1 MPLQYKFFLVPVSDS
16 EDAELQLNRFLR
28 TVKVVNVQK
37 EFVAQPHNAFWCLA
51 VEYLSGDSASG
62 AEDGRL
68 KKSRRIDYKD
78 ILSPEDF
85 ALFVKLR
92 ELRKKI
98 AADEAVPVYTIFTN
112 EQLAQISKN
121 RATDRKELM
130 QIDGIGEARAA
141 KYGEQVAEMV
151 KQASR
156 GPAGEDEG

>member
-1 MPLQYKFFLVPVSDS
+1 MPLQYKFFLVPISDL
-16 EDAELQLNRFLR
+16 ENAELQLNRFLR
-28 TVKVVNVQK
+28 TVKVVNVQR
-37 EFVAQPHNAFWCLA
+37 EFVAQQHNAFWCLA

-68 KKSRRIDYKD
+68 KKSRRVDYKD

-85 ALFVKLR
+85 ALFAKLR
-92 ELRKKI
+92 EWRKKT

-130 QIDGIGEARAA
+130 QIDGIGEARAT
-141 KYGEQVAEMV
+141 KYGEQVTDMV
-151 KQASR
+151 KRASS
-156 GPAGEDEG
+156 GTTGEHEG